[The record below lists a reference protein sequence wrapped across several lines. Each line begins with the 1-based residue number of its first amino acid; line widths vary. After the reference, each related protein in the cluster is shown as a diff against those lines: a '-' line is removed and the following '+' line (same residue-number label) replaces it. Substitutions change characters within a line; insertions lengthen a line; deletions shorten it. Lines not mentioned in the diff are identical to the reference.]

1 MKLPLSAGEQP
12 RIFNKQMMSILSLPV
27 MFMLV
32 CPWETMLP
40 VRNTSWGVRVG
51 TKQQFMHL
59 AGLSVAFKA
68 KLPCPGTPGV
78 HVLGY
83 IILQLCFKICS
94 SVKRPALISCL
105 CAEMQGVF
113 DFS

>member
-12 RIFNKQMMSILSLPV
+12 RILNKRMMSILSLPV

-32 CPWETMLP
+32 CAWKTMLRG
-40 VRNTSWGVRVG
+40 RNRVD

-83 IILQLCFKICS
+83 II
-94 SVKRPALISCL
+94 P
-105 CAEMQGVF
+105 
-113 DFS
+113 